1 MQLFKNRYPSAFSA
15 DEENISLKRKKIAL
29 GKQPLLMEPEK
40 TSFLEEKIPD
50 MKLKD
55 LHRIAGTIERL
66 FEKNVNESGTS
77 VGQHRVV
84 NGNEKYRQTLLD
96 FAQQTISLHTAAP
109 LLKCDEG
116 DQSTVWKGSEEFTQ
130 LVHLLEALK
139 TLNEMVCQEI
149 ESESKTGNFSARN
162 SKPIIDSI
170 LSAIDKTNA
179 SNHHN
184 QGESLTTQQ
193 IVIPIERL
201 CSIWHAIE
209 HNAVAL
215 KALADYNLEEE
226 TTENRGQQKRV
237 WWEMLESI
245 SNILQH
251 ELYATIVHLSRVE
264 ETISVHKQNELS
276 SINNLLNENAQQIN
290 DLTNSTQ
297 ILYGN

>member
-1 MQLFKNRYPSAFSA
+1 MFKNRYSSTSSAEA
-15 DEENISLKRKKIAL
+15 DMENISLKRKEIAL
-29 GKQPLLMEPEK
+29 GKRPLLMEPK
-40 TSFLEEKIPD
+40 KIPILEEKIPETV
-50 MKLKD
+50 KLKR
-55 LHRIAGTIERL
+55 LHQVVGTIECL
-66 FEKNVNESGTS
+66 FERNVNESGTS

-84 NGNEKYRQTLLD
+84 DGNEKYRLLD

-116 DQSTVWKGSEEFTQ
+116 DQSAVWKGSEEFTQ

-170 LSAIDKTNA
+170 LSAIDKINA

-193 IVIPIERL
+193 IEIPIERL

-226 TTENRGQQKRV
+226 TTENSGQQKRV

-251 ELYATIVHLSRVE
+251 ELYATIVYLSRVE

-276 SINNLLNENAQQIN
+276 SINNLLNENAQKIN